1 MTVLNTIRKATAA
14 DLQMM
19 LQQSSDSLMASESS
33 LRWMSELLADAADR
47 ADRFLGLSLRS
58 VSVLGRVEVM

>member
-1 MTVLNTIRKATAA
+1 MTVLSTIRKVTAA

-47 ADRFLGLSLRS
+47 VDRLLGLNLRS

>member
-1 MTVLNTIRKATAA
+1 MTVLNTIKKATAA

-19 LQQSSDSLMASESS
+19 LKQSSDSLMASESS

-47 ADRFLGLSLRS
+47 ADRLLGLHLRS
-58 VSVLGRVEVM
+58 VSMLGRVEVM